1 MARWNDEDLGALDR
15 ARELEITSLDEDGTP
30 RSYRTIWGVRVG
42 DDYYVRSVNG
52 TSGVWYQGAHTLNEG
67 RIQALDNEIDVS
79 FVDVDEN
86 DDVQSRIDEAYQE
99 KYDYS
104 PDSLR
109 MIISSTARPAT
120 LKVVPR

>member
-1 MARWNDEDLGALDR
+1 MATWNDGDLDALDR

-67 RIQALDNEIDVS
+67 RIQALGNEIDVS
-79 FVDVDEN
+79 FVDIDEN
-86 DDVQSRIDEAYQE
+86 DDAQPRIDEAYQE

-109 MIISSTARPAT
+109 MIISSIARPAT